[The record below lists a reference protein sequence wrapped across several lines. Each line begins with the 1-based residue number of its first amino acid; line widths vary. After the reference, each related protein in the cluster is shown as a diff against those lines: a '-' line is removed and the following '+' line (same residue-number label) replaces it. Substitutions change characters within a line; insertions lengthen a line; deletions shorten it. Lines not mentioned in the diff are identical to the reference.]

1 MSSNAGLV
9 EVQERFGRS
18 SGRGLGQVLDRFGR
32 GSGEVRERF
41 GRGSGEVQERF
52 RRGSGEVG
60 ETFSL
65 ASVLT
70 KSFGTERNFSAYKK
84 LRY

>member
-1 MSSNAGLV
+1 MLGPPVLFKLGIKVN
-9 EVQERFGRS
+9 F
-18 SGRGLGQVLDRFGR
+18 GQVIKDKSHF
-32 GSGEVRERF
+32 SEDWEVRERF
-41 GRGSGEVQERF
+41 GEVRERF

-60 ETFSL
+60 ETLSL